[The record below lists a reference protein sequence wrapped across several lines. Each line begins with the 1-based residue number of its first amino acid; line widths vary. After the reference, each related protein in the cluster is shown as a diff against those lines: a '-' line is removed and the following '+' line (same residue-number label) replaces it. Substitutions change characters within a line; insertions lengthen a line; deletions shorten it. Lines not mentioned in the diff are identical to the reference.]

1 MTLFKFIFFQMMIQP
16 TRTASFCDTDV
27 ASLKTWTEEER
38 KNLCITIWVDSK
50 NMRVALCP
58 AREPKKTIYM
68 SNLPVS
74 KSTDVLG
81 NFENLRN
88 AFGSWKCQ
96 VVFATMSF
104 AGPVSPDHV
113 VVTNWKCEA
122 RERVI
127 HFTSLPFDLFPLDR
141 RKFMNDLEAA
151 SYGIIARHLRQN
163 LPNIFTPLWKTPS
176 SDLISLD
183 GSSLVLSIGSGF
195 GTSYICRQD
204 SSEHNCVVSSEAG
217 HSQAYACDPSDPYF
231 EIESE
236 FFQFAAQKLH
246 SGSHQSEWEDF
257 CALRGLE
264 LAYSFFKS
272 KSQTKLDQPT
282 DYEKIR
288 QLAENGDPDAYEAF
302 KMHYRFVMRAA
313 QSLVLAIRCQRVF
326 LISENQVKNYK
337 LMCKLSEGLH
347 EEFLHHPRNDWL
359 KEVNVYVQQSTSTFA
374 LSGGLFLSRV
384 FAVAHSKQSH
394 IE

>member
-1 MTLFKFIFFQMMIQP
+1 MNKS

-27 ASLKTWTEEER
+27 AGLQHWSEEER

-58 AREPKKTIYM
+58 AREPRKTIYLT
-68 SNLPVS
+68 NIHVS
-74 KSTDVLG
+74 KSGDVLG
-81 NFENLRN
+81 NFESLRN
-88 AFGSWKCQ
+88 AFGSHKCQ

-141 RKFMNDLEAA
+141 RRFMNDLEAA

-163 LPNIFTPLWKTPS
+163 LPAIFEPLWKTPT
-176 SDLISLD
+176 SDTITLD

-217 HSQAYACDPSDPYF
+217 HSQAYTCDPSDPYF

-236 FFQFAAQKLH
+236 FLKYAAQKLH

-264 LAYSFFKS
+264 LAYQFFKS
-272 KSQTKLDQPT
+272 RNKIKVEQT

-288 QLAENGDPDAYEAF
+288 QLAIDETDPDAVEAF
-302 KMHYRFVMRAA
+302 KMHYRFVIRAA
-313 QSLVLAIRCQRVF
+313 QSMVLAIRCQRVF
-326 LISENQVKNYK
+326 IISETQVKNRK
-337 LMCKLSEGLH
+337 LMPKLAPILQQ
-347 EEFLHHPRNDWL
+347 EFWNHPRCDWL
-359 KEVNVYVQQSTSTFA
+359 KQVNIYIQQSTSTFA

-394 IE
+394 ME